1 MHLPR
6 IASHYCF
13 AFCRSPSMMSSSDFR
28 GPALTHATLALSAH
42 PPLFP
47 VLSPDD
53 SLHWV
58 SASSSV
64 LHMRHIV
71 HLPSFSWWT
80 GRGCDGMK
88 SAVSLLLMAF
98 RVQVEDC
105 FSFRISS
112 VVAGMSTLKRPAS
125 SSSRRRLRWL
135 GDCLWR
141 TTSHALRD
149 G

>member
-1 MHLPR
+1 
-6 IASHYCF
+6 
-13 AFCRSPSMMSSSDFR
+13 
-28 GPALTHATLALSAH
+28 
-42 PPLFP
+42 
-47 VLSPDD
+47 
-53 SLHWV
+53 
-58 SASSSV
+58 
-64 LHMRHIV
+64 
-71 HLPSFSWWT
+71 
-80 GRGCDGMK
+80 MK

-141 TTSHALRD
+141 TTSHALGD